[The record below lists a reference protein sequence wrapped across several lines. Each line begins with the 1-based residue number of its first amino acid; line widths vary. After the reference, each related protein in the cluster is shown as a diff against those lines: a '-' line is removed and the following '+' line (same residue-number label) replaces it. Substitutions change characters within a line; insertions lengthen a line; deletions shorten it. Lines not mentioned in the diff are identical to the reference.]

1 MSNEIPDLPASSLS
15 MPTPHDD
22 GPLFPLGQTVATPGA
37 LAHCSENNVS
47 PALLLAR
54 HQHGDWGDTCE
65 TDSEANEQALFDGGR
80 LLSVFKVA
88 QEKIYVITEWDRSVT
103 TILKASEY

>member
-1 MSNEIPDLPASSLS
+1 MSNEIPDLPSFS

-22 GPLFPLGQTVATPGA
+22 GPLFPLGTTVATPGA

-54 HQHGDWGDTCE
+54 HHHGDWGDTCE

-80 LLSVFKVA
+80 LFSVFMVA